1 VSVAAAVRPEDLRA
15 AARTLRLTGGR
26 LHAMERAVTAC
37 RPAGPT
43 WRGVASAAQAQ
54 RLGTLARSLGACS
67 PPLDLLARAV
77 EQFAGQAEAAQRE
90 RHRLVC
96 RRTELDDRRRRLV
109 AAPPHPADPGA
120 VAHQARLQALATEVL
135 GVDRSL
141 DHLEEQLE
149 AGRRALAGVLDAVLP
164 PRLPG
169 ELETLARLVV
179 TVGGAVGA
187 VRRIQRGAM
196 VLAES
201 VRHARATDLGERLLR
216 ATRLDELLQKAQ
228 RAPWWTFG
236 SVALQRLVHL
246 AGVPGALRDV
256 LTGGGHDGVRGV
268 LTRVNGAVGLAGA
281 GALLY
286 PAPVPHLKMAGLVAA
301 GVHTLGKAGFWV
313 HDNWDKVTRLGGVA
327 WQLAR
332 RRAEELGEQL
342 LRRTPTLPWGPL
354 GPLPPVLGPGQG
366 WDGLRDLL
374 PDLPELRLPDL
385 PELRLPDLPELRL
398 PELPNLDLPELP
410 LGPVVRLPIVTPG
423 GLILPVDP
431 WGWLRD

>member
-1 VSVAAAVRPEDLRA
+1 MSVAAVRPEDLRLA
-15 AARTLRLTGGR
+15 GRSLRRVGAR
-26 LHAMERAVTAC
+26 LHSLDREVAAC
-37 RPAGPT
+37 RPPGSS
-43 WRGVASAAQAQ
+43 WRGVASAAQEQ
-54 RLGTLARSLGACS
+54 RLGTLARSLAACS
-67 PPLDLLARAV
+67 PLLDLIAGAV
-77 EQFAGQAEAAQRE
+77 EQLGEQAEAAQRE

-96 RRTELDDRRRRLV
+96 RRGELDAERRCLL
-109 AAPPHPADPGA
+109 AAPPHPADPA
-120 VAHQARLQALATEVL
+120 VLAHRARLEALATEVL
-135 GVDRSL
+135 GVDRAL
-141 DHLEEQLE
+141 DGLEEQLE
-149 AGRRALAGVLDAVLP
+149 QGRRTLAGVLSDLLP
-164 PRLPG
+164 PRLPV
-169 ELETLARLVV
+169 ELRSLGQLAV

-236 SVALQRLVHL
+236 SVALQRALHL
-246 AGVPGALRDV
+246 AGVPGALGDV
-256 LTGGGHDGVRGV
+256 LTGGGHDGVRGF
-268 LTRVNGAVGLAGA
+268 LTRANGVVGLAGA
-281 GALLY
+281 GALVH

-313 HDNWDKVTRLGGVA
+313 HDNWDTVTRLGSAA
-327 WQLAR
+327 WQAAG

-342 LRRTPTLPWGPL
+342 LRRTPTFPWGPL
-354 GPLPPVLGPGQG
+354 GPLPPVLGTGQG

-385 PELRLPDLPELRL
+385 PELRLPELRL
-398 PELPNLDLPELP
+398 PELPNVDLPELP

-423 GLILPVDP
+423 GLTLPVDP